1 MISRRLATD
10 RRTFVDTSGYYALA
24 DADDD
29 NHVTAGS
36 LLTAL
41 RSQRWRLVTT
51 NFVLAETHAL
61 VLRRLGRAAALRA
74 LQDMTRSPATDL
86 VRVTPGD
93 EARALAILVQYSD
106 KLFSYTDATSFA
118 VMERLGLT
126 RVFTFDSDFTQ
137 YGFTQL
143 APDQL

>member
-1 MISRRLATD
+1 MTSRRLAID

-29 NHVTAGS
+29 NHVTAGT

-61 VLRRLGRAAALRA
+61 VLRRLGRAAALRV
-74 LQDMTRSPATDL
+74 LQDMTRSPATEL
-86 VRVTPGD
+86 VRVTPSD
-93 EARALAILVQYSD
+93 EARALAILVQYTD

-143 APDQL
+143 DPGQL